1 MNAGLLPAAVT
12 VWQNGQWREQDDW
25 LAVERPVAL
34 VFNGISHAVM
44 LATPSDLE
52 DLALGFALS
61 EGIVSDAREV
71 YNIEQ
76 GDSGDG
82 LELHMEIASE
92 RFVALKERRR
102 NLAGRTGCGLCGVE
116 ALSQVQRALPQLTR
130 PAALREGLTP
140 AVMHTVLAAH
150 AQLQAHQPLQAQC
163 GAVHAAAWQAWH
175 ADALTVVREDVG
187 RHNALDKVIGALVRS
202 GTDPA
207 DGFVIVSSRAS
218 FELVQ
223 KTAMAGSALLA
234 SVSGPTHLAVQTAQS
249 CGLALLGFAR
259 DQRAVVYT

>member
-1 MNAGLLPAAVT
+1 MNPGLLPAAVT

-25 LAVERPVAL
+25 LAAERPVAL

-52 DLALGFALS
+52 DLAVGFALT
-61 EGIVSDAREV
+61 EGIVSEACEV
-71 YNIEQ
+71 YDMEQ
-76 GDSGDG
+76 RNSGDG
-82 LELHMEIASE
+82 LELHVEIASE

-116 ALSQVQRALPQLTR
+116 ALSQVQRALRQLTP

-150 AQLQAHQPLQAQC
+150 AQLQAHQPLQTQC

-175 ADALTVVREDVG
+175 ADALSIVREDVG
-187 RHNALDKVIGALVRS
+187 RHNALDKVIGALVRR

-207 DGFVIVSSRAS
+207 EGFVIVSSRAS
-218 FELVQ
+218 FEMVQ
-223 KTAMAGSALLA
+223 KTAVAGSALLA

-249 CGLALLGFAR
+249 CGLTLLGFAR